1 MNKYSIARSESKMKK
16 IDILNTIKIYKTT
29 NYLEEVIEKNANTL
43 DFINISKNI
52 THKFNDIFKN
62 IDSIDI
68 VVIEN
73 QLGKIASRM
82 KTLQGML
89 VQYFTMA
96 GLNVSNIEFISATNK
111 LKEFITGKTS
121 YAMRKKIGI
130 EKCNELLLLGI
141 NANFSEYFNKH
152 KKKDDLADSFLQGI
166 WYMKNKMI

>member
-1 MNKYSIARSESKMKK
+1 
-16 IDILNTIKIYKTT
+16 
-29 NYLEEVIEKNANTL
+29 
-43 DFINISKNI
+43 
-52 THKFNDIFKN
+52 
-62 IDSIDI
+62 
-68 VVIEN
+68 
-73 QLGKIASRM
+73 M